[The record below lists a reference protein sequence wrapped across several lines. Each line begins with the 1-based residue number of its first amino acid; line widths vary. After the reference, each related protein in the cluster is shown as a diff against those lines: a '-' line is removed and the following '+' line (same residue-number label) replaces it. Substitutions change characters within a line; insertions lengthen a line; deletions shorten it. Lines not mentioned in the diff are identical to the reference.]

1 MLPAPLRPHMHP
13 QLARAAETLV
23 AAHVVRKEQIPDV
36 LEALVS
42 LLERRRDADSGL
54 KIESER
60 CSGSKIRHEDR
71 GGTGGVA
78 AQIGTGQASTRAEP
92 VLNFLAAELAA
103 IYGRDGASRFC
114 RALLEPARWRNLR
127 RNCFRDDPTQ

>member
-1 MLPAPLRPHMHP
+1 MTTR
-13 QLARAAETLV
+13 
-23 AAHVVRKEQIPDV
+23 
-36 LEALVS
+36 
-42 LLERRRDADSGL
+42 
-54 KIESER
+54 
-60 CSGSKIRHEDR
+60 
-71 GGTGGVA
+71 GTGGVA